1 MNNAVWS
8 QHRAILMQTDDWG
21 MCAWAPTVAAYEAMH
36 PFEFM
41 RTPWS
46 SGTLET
52 PADMERMFSLLEQFE
67 GGDGLPVV
75 FEPIYMISSPDYD
88 AIEAN
93 GFTEYVDIALDR
105 GVSQGWAR
113 GDLTAKAREGLERMV
128 WHPGYHGRAHH
139 FSPRAWMGRLQR
151 NEEMAHRAFKQRMYV
166 CETVPERRPEYAD
179 MSDDALVAW
188 TVEGLNRFERAFG
201 YRARSARNNDFL
213 PGQGQLALR
222 TCAANGMRCV
232 NTDGNFTMPDA
243 DLVFLP
249 RAINFEPFM
258 TGDHEDVVE
267 RTLAD
272 MARAWAKGEPVIL
285 SSHRRNYKAFDV
297 ANVERNFAALEVL
310 LGAIARRY
318 PDAVWVCG
326 DEVAQLDRQGWS
338 VVRRGAR
345 LVGRN
350 YTNAPVDVAPD
361 ACGLAHGV
369 TLPRGES
376 VLRILEWAV

>member
-1 MNNAVWS
+1 MNHSFWS

-21 MCAWAPTVAAYEAMH
+21 MCAWAPNVSAYEAMH

-93 GFTEYVDIALDR
+93 GFTEYVDIGFDR

-113 GDLTAKAREGLERMV
+113 GDLATKAREGWARMV

-139 FSPRAWMGRLQR
+139 FSPRAWMARLQR
-151 NEEMAHRAFKQRMYV
+151 NEEMAHRSFKQRMYV
-166 CETVPERRPEYAD
+166 CETVPERKPEYAD
-179 MSDDALVAW
+179 MTDDELVAW
-188 TVEGLNRFERAFG
+188 TVEGLDRFERAFG
-201 YRARSARNNDFL
+201 YRARSARNWDFL
-213 PGQGQLALR
+213 PGQGPLALH
-222 TCAANGMRCV
+222 TCAVNGLRCV
-232 NTDGNFTMPDA
+232 NTDGQMTTPRD

-249 RAINFEPFM
+249 RTVNFEPFM
-258 TGDHEDVVE
+258 TADHEDVIG
-267 RTLAD
+267 RTLSD
-272 MARAWAKGEPVIL
+272 MALGWVRGEPVVL
-285 SSHRRNYKAFDV
+285 SSHRRNYKAFDA
-297 ANVERNFAALEVL
+297 ANVERNFAALQAL
-310 LGAIARRY
+310 LTQIARRY
-318 PDAVWVCG
+318 PDAIWVNG

-338 VVRRGAR
+338 VVRRGPR
-345 LVGRN
+345 LIGRN
-350 YTNAPVDVAPD
+350 YTGACVDVSPEV
-361 ACGLAHGV
+361 CGLVHGL

-376 VLRILEWAV
+376 VLRISEWV